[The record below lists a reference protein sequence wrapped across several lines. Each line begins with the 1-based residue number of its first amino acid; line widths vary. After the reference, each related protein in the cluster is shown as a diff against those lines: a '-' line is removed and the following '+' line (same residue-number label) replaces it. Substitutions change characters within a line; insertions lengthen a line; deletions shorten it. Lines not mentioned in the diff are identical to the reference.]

1 MRKIIFVCF
10 LLTVAIASLS
20 SNALAQSS
28 AQSKADA
35 LLALKG
41 LDPVLLS
48 QGKEAKGE
56 ETLSLTHK
64 GFKYLFANAEDKA
77 RFEKEPKRFEIQLS
91 GECPVVP
98 GAEGN
103 PGIFTVYNERIYIF
117 ASDDC
122 LANFKQDPKKYVN
135 P

>member
-1 MRKIIFVCF
+1 MFGCL
-10 LLTVAIASLS
+10 LLTMTIVSLS
-20 SNALAQSS
+20 SNALAQSD
-28 AQSKADA
+28 AQSKTDA

-56 ETLSLTHK
+56 EKLSLTHK

-98 GAEGN
+98 GADGN
-103 PGIFTVYNERIYIF
+103 PEIFTVYNERIYIF
-117 ASDDC
+117 ASENC